1 MKLDK
6 SGLATEESALALVHR
21 HGACWVHY
29 QARPSNSAEIYD
41 SILERHHGDTSYTF
55 ANDGEFFH
63 QLIETPKTIFEAGIA
78 NKGDANAFKG
88 FIYAFY
94 INMAYVATGDFPH
107 KKANCDNDCSGLS
120 CTSLLPIASQFRVR

>member
-1 MKLDK
+1 M
-6 SGLATEESALALVHR
+6 
-21 HGACWVHY
+21 GACWVHY
-29 QARPSNSAEIYD
+29 QAYLATAQKSTIRFWKD
-41 SILERHHGDTSYTF
+41 TTGDTSYTF

-78 NKGDANAFKG
+78 NNGDANAFKG

>member
-6 SGLATEESALALVHR
+6 SGLATKESALALVHR

-29 QARPSNSAEIYD
+29 QARPSTAQKSTIRFWKD
-41 SILERHHGDTSYTF
+41 TTGDTSYTF

-78 NKGDANAFKG
+78 NNGDANAFKG
-88 FIYAFY
+88 FIARSTSTWRTSRQ
-94 INMAYVATGDFPH
+94 V
-107 KKANCDNDCSGLS
+107 
-120 CTSLLPIASQFRVR
+120 TSLTKSKLR